1 MFLTL
6 RGMGFFS
13 FRLQP
18 EEAVDQ
24 EASHVLM
31 LRASAVIPE
40 AQAAKKGGVRWEVM
54 NAVDFFVWQGRIQKN
69 TMSLIGQDW
78 IEKKGPANSP
88 CNLNPKVYGLLL

>member
-1 MFLTL
+1 
-6 RGMGFFS
+6 MGFFS

-40 AQAAKKGGVRWEVM
+40 AQEGMGSKLAPDVPAEAPSMAEAPEVPE
-54 NAVDFFVWQGRIQKN
+54 APPEVPGEVPSAQEAEV
-69 TMSLIGQDW
+69 T
-78 IEKKGPANSP
+78 EE
-88 CNLNPKVYGLLL
+88 